1 MPMPPERLDAMY
13 WAGFCDDTL
22 LHASGT
28 DLKRGHADRVE
39 WLQGHI
45 NDCVDCQRATKLK
58 NLEFRIA
65 ERLNAVDRFK
75 SGQDLFDLDG
85 YDEAHEE
92 ILNKAMGIGF
102 ISKADLGW
110 MKKMAV
116 RHGNPWPGRIE

>member
-1 MPMPPERLDAMY
+1 MPPERLDAMY

-28 DLKRGHADRVE
+28 DLKRGHADRVA

-45 NDCVDCQRATKLK
+45 NGCVDCQRATRIK

-65 ERLNAVDRFK
+65 ERLDAVDRFT
-75 SGQDLFDLDG
+75 SGEELSDLEG
-85 YDEAHEE
+85 YDEAHED
-92 ILNKAMGIGF
+92 ILNKAISVGF
-102 ISKADLGW
+102 VKKEDIDW
-110 MKKMAV
+110 MERMAK